1 MSGWKAKRFW
11 KETTVGEID
20 GGFQVLLD
28 GRQVKTPAKT
38 LLVVP
43 TRAMAEAIAS
53 EWDAQE
59 GEVDPTTMPV
69 TRSANAALDKVAA
82 QRNEVVEMLASY
94 GGTDLLCYRAS
105 EPNELIDRQKAAWDP
120 LLDWLAANHKVR
132 LAVGNGVMHVAQDA
146 AGQATLLAAVD
157 RLNNFEVAAFHDLVA
172 MSGSLVI
179 ALAVS
184 ESRLDVADGW
194 RLSRIDET
202 WQEEQWGIDEE
213 ASELAAKKF
222 KEFSTAAR
230 ILGLCR
236 NVKS

>member
-11 KETTVGEID
+11 KETSIAETD

-43 TRAMAEAIAS
+43 TRALAEAIAQ

-82 QRNEVVEMLASY
+82 QRDEVVAMLASY

-105 EPNELIDRQKAAWDP
+105 EPAELLERQQQAWDP
-120 LLDWLAANHKVR
+120 LLDWLATNHHVR
-132 LAVGNGVMHVAQDA
+132 LAVGSGVMHVAQDA
-146 AGQATLLAAVD
+146 AGQETLHTAVKKF
-157 RLNNFEVAAFHDLVA
+157 NNFEIAAFHDLVA

-179 ALAVS
+179 ALAVA
-184 ESRLDVADGW
+184 EGRVDVAEGW

-202 WQEEQWGIDEE
+202 WQEEQWGKDEE
-213 ASELAAKKF
+213 ATELAEKKF
-222 KEFSTAAR
+222 KEFTTAAR

-236 NVKS
+236 NVS